1 MCDTERTQPETPIS
15 DHPAFPEPDSPP
27 VFPPDCPPA
36 CPDPYKHLEYKPVCL
51 MAILYCSLGAS
62 AILVALAAILA
73 AMSAFRR

>member
-1 MCDTERTQPETPIS
+1 MCDSERTQPTHS
-15 DHPAFPEPDSPP
+15 DRPDCPEPVCPAP
-27 VFPPDCPPA
+27 ICPPA

-62 AILVALAAILA
+62 AILVGLAAILA